1 MTGIVMMAAGGAL
14 ILLTGAGMTA
24 VIRIL
29 GRKKKR
35 IREEA
40 YFIYD

>member
-1 MTGIVMMAAGGAL
+1 MTGIVMMVAGGAL
-14 ILLTGAGMTA
+14 VLLTGAVMA
-24 VIRIL
+24 VVIRIL

-35 IREEA
+35 IREET